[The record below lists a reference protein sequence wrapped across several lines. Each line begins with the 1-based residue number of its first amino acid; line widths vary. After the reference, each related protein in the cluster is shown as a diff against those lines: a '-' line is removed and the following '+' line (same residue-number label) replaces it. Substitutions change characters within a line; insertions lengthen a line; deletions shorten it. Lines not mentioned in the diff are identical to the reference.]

1 MVPEY
6 DFKIDRILKQY
17 AERGWRGRKQNK
29 SNDTHEWE
37 MHLVLYREI
46 KNSNIIMHFMF
57 NDYLSRNGSFNDS
70 QVLIYMMHFMF
81 NDYLSRNDSFNDSQ
95 LLILQEKQK

>member
-1 MVPEY
+1 
-6 DFKIDRILKQY
+6 
-17 AERGWRGRKQNK
+17 
-29 SNDTHEWE
+29 
-37 MHLVLYREI
+37 MHLVLYRKI

-95 LLILQEKQK
+95 LLILQEKQKIDWLVAHACMEVCLVPRGEWKVACSDSQTSLVL

>member
-1 MVPEY
+1 
-6 DFKIDRILKQY
+6 
-17 AERGWRGRKQNK
+17 
-29 SNDTHEWE
+29 
-37 MHLVLYREI
+37 
-46 KNSNIIMHFMF
+46 MF